1 MRKSVIALLFVLQI
15 EKNVGKNVDDNDMI
29 NVSRNEL
36 AQESLAAAMSLSGII
51 TFWSDCYKKLQTLN
65 FSL

>member
-1 MRKSVIALLFVLQI
+1 MIALLFVLQI

-51 TFWSDCYKKLQTLN
+51 TF
-65 FSL
+65 